1 MVVNAKQTMNSA
13 EARKESRGAHARDDF
28 KDRNDQ
34 DWMKHTMSYID
45 RDTGKVTLKYKE
57 VNMFTLDENEFA
69 TVPPKKRV
77 Y

>member
-1 MVVNAKQTMNSA
+1 MNSA

>member
-1 MVVNAKQTMNSA
+1 MNSA

-28 KDRNDQ
+28 KDRDDQ
-34 DWMKHTMSYID
+34 NWMKHTMSWID
-45 RDTGKVTLKYKE
+45 RETGKVDLKYKD
-57 VNMFTLDENEFA
+57 VNMFTLDEKEFA

>member
-1 MVVNAKQTMNSA
+1 MNSA

-28 KDRNDQ
+28 KDRND
-34 DWMKHTMSYID
+34 DEWMKHTMSYID
-45 RDTGKVTLKYKE
+45 RDTGKVTLKYKS

>member
-1 MVVNAKQTMNSA
+1 MNSA

-45 RDTGKVTLKYKE
+45 RDTGKVTLKYKA